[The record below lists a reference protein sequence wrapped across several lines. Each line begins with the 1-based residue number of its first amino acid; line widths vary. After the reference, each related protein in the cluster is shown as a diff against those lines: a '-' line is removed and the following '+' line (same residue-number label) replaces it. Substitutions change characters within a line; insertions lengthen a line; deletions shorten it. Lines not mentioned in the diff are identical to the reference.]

1 MSDSHNSFVW
11 GTDGRVPLDSDDS
24 TNPTLQVCNHG
35 FDDTRP
41 LDNLNTTDLRM
52 HDCLFPGMAKDV
64 DFGSPLMPVDSVRRL
79 SEFANSHVPP
89 LAQELSSL
97 RTRARGEF
105 VYYRPPGPV
114 SDESQAHSSFIPGHA
129 VDMAPVAGL
138 LTPSYYEPHITGS
151 ITQPYPTTRQFEN
164 ELVATHDDAAPL
176 SAHSS
181 GAVTTG
187 NDKRNLKRHIHSPV
201 SAFRCQHKGCSY
213 SAASNKDLKRHLQSR
228 KHRNAENTTEESA
241 TETYRCLAP
250 GCKFA
255 EEGCYRLDNLMRH
268 IKTVHYRRG
277 SPAEEGVHGWR

>member
-1 MSDSHNSFVW
+1 
-11 GTDGRVPLDSDDS
+11 
-24 TNPTLQVCNHG
+24 
-35 FDDTRP
+35 
-41 LDNLNTTDLRM
+41 
-52 HDCLFPGMAKDV
+52 
-64 DFGSPLMPVDSVRRL
+64 
-79 SEFANSHVPP
+79 
-89 LAQELSSL
+89 
-97 RTRARGEF
+97 
-105 VYYRPPGPV
+105 
-114 SDESQAHSSFIPGHA
+114 
-129 VDMAPVAGL
+129 MAPVAGL
-138 LTPSYYEPHITGS
+138 LTPSYYEPHITSSFGAYASPPYSQSTTTHYGTLALDTSTSPTDRSAWNNTMDLFGSVGHNNGFDQLQPSPPMTPASSFNATGNSPLNTFQQGS

-277 SPAEEGVHGWR
+277 SPAEEGKSVIVTYSVTGD